1 MLITPGGLGVRKEEK
16 SMKMK
21 KTVAAIAA
29 GMITLGAMV
38 SASAAG
44 IGYVNYNALLQA
56 HPKMQKAQLDMRNA
70 AQKAQENFKKRAAG
84 KSDQEKQQ
92 IANEIQRD
100 LNQEEQSTMQPILS
114 DIMKAIQRVRQE
126 KGLDIILEQGAVV
139 NGGVDVTSA
148 VAQKLA
154 K

>member
-1 MLITPGGLGVRKEEK
+1 MLITLGGLGVRKEEK

-44 IGYVNYNALLQA
+44 IGYVNSNALLQA

-70 AQKAQENFKKRAAG
+70 AQKAQEGGRA
-84 KSDQEKQQ
+84 
-92 IANEIQRD
+92 
-100 LNQEEQSTMQPILS
+100 
-114 DIMKAIQRVRQE
+114 
-126 KGLDIILEQGAVV
+126 
-139 NGGVDVTSA
+139 
-148 VAQKLA
+148 
-154 K
+154 

>member
-1 MLITPGGLGVRKEEK
+1 
-16 SMKMK
+16 MKMK

-44 IGYVNYNALLQA
+44 IGYVNSNALLQA
-56 HPKMQKAQLDMRNA
+56 HPKAQLDMRNA

-114 DIMKAIQRVRQE
+114 DIMKAIQRVRQQ
-126 KGLDIILEQGAVV
+126 KGLDIVLEQGAVV
-139 NGGVDVTSA
+139 DGGIDITSE
-148 VAQKLA
+148 VSQQLA